1 MSQVSDYD
9 WKLYRRLL
17 PKWQERY
24 IGRLNQ
30 EYIKIL
36 SENNNPSTNFW
47 KLEKRIYQD
56 KKLPGVTIEVAR
68 SDFFMEIM
76 ELLNSDVITR
86 DDLNDFSKEV
96 KDWVDQQ
103 KNCIR

>member
-1 MSQVSDYD
+1 MTKVSDYD

-24 IGRLNQ
+24 IGKLNR

-36 SENNNPSTNFW
+36 SGDNNPSTNFW
-47 KLEKRIYQD
+47 KLEKRIHQD
-56 KKLPGVTIEVAR
+56 RKLPGVTISVVKK
-68 SDFFMEIM
+68 DFFISIM
-76 ELLNSDVITR
+76 ELLNTKVISR

-96 KDWVDQQ
+96 TDWVDQLKKQ
-103 KNCIR
+103 